1 MTDQTKLER
10 AMNHL
15 QIVIDLIQDNEYKQ
29 YMLSKLI
36 PAQIELQRQLTNA
49 QVSTKMSEVLVQK

>member
-1 MTDQTKLER
+1 MDQTKLER

-36 PAQIELQRQLTNA
+36 PAQIELQRQLTNLNSSSK
-49 QVSTKMSEVLVQK
+49 VNEVLF

>member
-29 YMLSKLI
+29 YLLSKFI
-36 PAQIELQRQLTNA
+36 PAQIELRRQLTNA
-49 QVSTKMSEVLVQK
+49 QVSTKMSEILS

>member
-1 MTDQTKLER
+1 MDQTKLER

-36 PAQIELQRQLTNA
+36 PAQIELRRQLTNA
-49 QVSTKMSEVLVQK
+49 QVSTKMSEVLS

>member
-15 QIVIDLIQDNEYKQ
+15 QIVIDLVQDNEYKQ
-29 YMLSKLI
+29 YMLSKFI
-36 PAQIELQRQLTNA
+36 PAQIELRRQLTNA
-49 QVSTKMSEVLVQK
+49 QVSTKMSEVLS

>member
-15 QIVIDLIQDNEYKQ
+15 QIVIDLVQDNEYKQ

-49 QVSTKMSEVLVQK
+49 QVSTKMSEVLS

>member
-1 MTDQTKLER
+1 MDQTKLER

-49 QVSTKMSEVLVQK
+49 QVSTKMTEVLS

>member
-1 MTDQTKLER
+1 MDQTKLER

-15 QIVIDLIQDNEYKQ
+15 QIVIDLVQDNEYKQ

-36 PAQIELQRQLTNA
+36 PAQIELQRQLTNLNSSSK
-49 QVSTKMSEVLVQK
+49 VTEVLF

>member
-1 MTDQTKLER
+1 MDQTKLEC

-36 PAQIELQRQLTNA
+36 PAQIELQRQLTCLQHYAKLNSDA
-49 QVSTKMSEVLVQK
+49 

>member
-15 QIVIDLIQDNEYKQ
+15 QIVIDLVQDNEYKQ
-29 YMLSKLI
+29 YLLSKFI
-36 PAQIELQRQLTNA
+36 PAQIELRRQLTNA
-49 QVSTKMSEVLVQK
+49 QVSTKMSEVLS

>member
-15 QIVIDLIQDNEYKQ
+15 QIVIDLVQDNEYKQ
-29 YMLSKLI
+29 YLLSKLI
-36 PAQIELQRQLTNA
+36 PAQIELRRQLTNA
-49 QVSTKMSEVLVQK
+49 QVSTKMTEVLS

>member
-1 MTDQTKLER
+1 MDQTKLER

-15 QIVIDLIQDNEYKQ
+15 QIVIDLVQDNEYKQ

-36 PAQIELQRQLTNA
+36 PAQIELQRQLTNLNSSSK
-49 QVSTKMSEVLVQK
+49 VTEVLVQK

>member
-1 MTDQTKLER
+1 MDQTKLER

-36 PAQIELQRQLTNA
+36 PAQIELQRQLTNLNSSSK
-49 QVSTKMSEVLVQK
+49 VTEVLFQK

>member
-15 QIVIDLIQDNEYKQ
+15 QIVIDLVQDNEYKQ
-29 YMLSKLI
+29 YLLSKFI
-36 PAQIELQRQLTNA
+36 PAQIELKRQLTNA
-49 QVSTKMSEVLVQK
+49 QFSTKVDKVLS

>member
-15 QIVIDLIQDNEYKQ
+15 QIVIDLVQDNEYKQ

-36 PAQIELQRQLTNA
+36 PAQIELRRQLTNV

>member
-1 MTDQTKLER
+1 MNQTKLER

>member
-15 QIVIDLIQDNEYKQ
+15 QIVIDLVQDNEYKQ

-49 QVSTKMSEVLVQK
+49 QVSTKMTEVLS

>member
-1 MTDQTKLER
+1 MNQTKLER
-10 AMNHL
+10 TMNHL

-36 PAQIELQRQLTNA
+36 PAQIELQRQLTNLNSSSK
-49 QVSTKMSEVLVQK
+49 VTEVLF

>member
-1 MTDQTKLER
+1 MDQTKLER

-15 QIVIDLIQDNEYKQ
+15 QIVIDLIRDNEYKQ

-36 PAQIELQRQLTNA
+36 PAQIELQPQLTNLNTA
-49 QVSTKMSEVLVQK
+49 SKVTEVLVQK

>member
-15 QIVIDLIQDNEYKQ
+15 QIVIDLVQDNEYKQ

>member
-1 MTDQTKLER
+1 MDQTKLER

-49 QVSTKMSEVLVQK
+49 QVSTKMSEVLS

>member
-1 MTDQTKLER
+1 MIDQTKLER

-15 QIVIDLIQDNEYKQ
+15 QIVIDLVQDNEYKQ

-36 PAQIELQRQLTNA
+36 PAQIELRRQLTNA
-49 QVSTKMSEVLVQK
+49 QVSTKMTEVLS

>member
-15 QIVIDLIQDNEYKQ
+15 QIVIDLVQDNEYKQ
-29 YMLSKLI
+29 YLLSKLI
-36 PAQIELQRQLTNA
+36 PAQIELRRQLTNA
-49 QVSTKMSEVLVQK
+49 QVSTKMSEVLS

>member
-1 MTDQTKLER
+1 MDQTKLER

-15 QIVIDLIQDNEYKQ
+15 QIVIDLIRDNEYKQ

-36 PAQIELQRQLTNA
+36 PAQIELQRQLTNLNSSSK
-49 QVSTKMSEVLVQK
+49 VTEVLVKK

>member
-1 MTDQTKLER
+1 MNQTKLER
-10 AMNHL
+10 TMNHL
-15 QIVIDLIQDNEYKQ
+15 QIVIDLVEDNEYKQ

-49 QVSTKMSEVLVQK
+49 QVSTKMSEVLS

>member
-15 QIVIDLIQDNEYKQ
+15 QIVIDLVQDNEYKQ
-29 YMLSKLI
+29 YLLSKFI
-36 PAQIELQRQLTNA
+36 PAQIELRRQLTNA
-49 QVSTKMSEVLVQK
+49 QVSTKMTEVLS

>member
-1 MTDQTKLER
+1 MDQTKLER

-15 QIVIDLIQDNEYKQ
+15 HIVIDLIRDNEYKQ

-36 PAQIELQRQLTNA
+36 PAQIELQRQLTNLNSSSK
-49 QVSTKMSEVLVQK
+49 VTEVLVQK

>member
-36 PAQIELQRQLTNA
+36 PAQIELRRQLTNA
-49 QVSTKMSEVLVQK
+49 QVSTKMSEVLS

>member
-1 MTDQTKLER
+1 MDQTKLER

-36 PAQIELQRQLTNA
+36 PAQIELQRQLTNLNSSSK
-49 QVSTKMSEVLVQK
+49 VTKVLF

>member
-1 MTDQTKLER
+1 MDQTKLER

-15 QIVIDLIQDNEYKQ
+15 QIVIDLIQDDEYKQ

-36 PAQIELQRQLTNA
+36 PAQIELQRQLTNLNSSSK
-49 QVSTKMSEVLVQK
+49 VTEVLF

>member
-1 MTDQTKLER
+1 MDQTKLER

-36 PAQIELQRQLTNA
+36 PAQIELQRQLTNLNSSSK
-49 QVSTKMSEVLVQK
+49 VTEVLF